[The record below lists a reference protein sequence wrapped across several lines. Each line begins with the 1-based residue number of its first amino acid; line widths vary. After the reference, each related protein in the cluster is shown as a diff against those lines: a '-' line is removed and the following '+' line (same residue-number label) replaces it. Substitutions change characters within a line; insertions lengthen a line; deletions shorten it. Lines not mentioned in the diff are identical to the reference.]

1 MNGSPGVVV
10 NKGGFL
16 SSLAKGL
23 FGTIMVIVLCGT
35 ALGLYGLR
43 IADTKATLLTNKAE
57 AILDHVL
64 QTLPRWQEAM
74 PPQIADALLDRRA
87 PDYRDSVE
95 VNAWVTRDGQHSAV
109 VIEVDNKGDEIIS
122 MLPVRVV
129 VEDDEGTP
137 VFERSIYAVTPLN
150 LGCDE
155 WPGPLW
161 PKSPTRKI
169 RQHAWRLSADS
180 KVTVEITDL
189 RVALPTAKD
198 ASLAPPPTQAQAA
211 MIDSYVDPKDQ

>member
-16 SSLAKGL
+16 SSVAKGL

-35 ALGLYGLR
+35 ALGLYGMR
-43 IADTKATLLTNKAE
+43 IADTKFALIADKAE
-57 AILDHVL
+57 VILDHVMR
-64 QTLPRWQEAM
+64 TLPQWQEAM

-87 PDYRDSVE
+87 PDYRDSVDVSARLARHGRHDMIVVE
-95 VNAWVTRDGQHSAV
+95 VN
-109 VIEVDNKGDEIIS
+109 NKGDEIIS

-129 VEDDEGTP
+129 VEDNGGVP
-137 VFERSIYAVTPLN
+137 VFESSLYAVTPLN

-161 PKSPTRKI
+161 PRSAPRKI
-169 RQHAWRLSADS
+169 LQYACRVPADA

-189 RVALPTAKD
+189 RVALPAAQDD
-198 ASLAPPPTQAQAA
+198 AAA
-211 MIDSYVDPKDQ
+211 ELPEPASAVATDG

>member
-1 MNGSPGVVV
+1 MHGSPGVVV
-10 NKGGFL
+10 NKGGFF

-35 ALGLYGLR
+35 ALGLYGMR

-64 QTLPRWQEAM
+64 ETLPRWQEAM

-87 PDYRDSVE
+87 PDYHDSVE
-95 VNAWVTRDGQHSAV
+95 VNAWLARAGRHDV
-109 VIEVDNKGDEIIS
+109 VVVEVNNTGDEIVS
-122 MLPVRVV
+122 MLPLRVV
-129 VEDDEGTP
+129 VEDDDGVP
-137 VFERSIYAVTPLN
+137 VFEHSFYAVTPLN
-150 LGCDE
+150 FGCNE

-161 PKSPTRKI
+161 PQSEPRKI
-169 RQHAWRLSADS
+169 RQRAWNVPKDA

-189 RVALPTAKD
+189 RVALP
-198 ASLAPPPTQAQAA
+198 ASKGGTSAILLEQAPAVATG
-211 MIDSYVDPKDQ
+211 DYVDPKDQ